1 MSDTTNNPGFTPGPW
16 KVTPGNNTYG
26 SVVSEVEH
34 EGCHTDPRDV
44 EAYGGYLIA
53 ESIREPNRSL
63 IAASPDLY
71 YEAEQNVKAMESLL
85 AHLES
90 CDEYCLGVDEQQNYP
105 YRNEAIHSLK
115 TRIGHTKAALAKARG
130 GDA

>member
-1 MSDTTNNPGFTPGPW
+1 MSDTPNKPGFTPGPW
-16 KVTPGNNTYG
+16 KRVWRRGCEIRPAYYVIQHGNDG
-26 SVVSEVEH
+26 EVVAE
-34 EGCHTDPRDV
+34 TDND
-44 EAYGGYLIA
+44 
-53 ESIREPNRSL
+53 EPNQYQDACL

-115 TRIGHTKAALAKARG
+115 TRIGHTKASLAKARG